1 MQQILIY
8 RIPQL
13 NLAYENLFWLRI
25 FRDHCQFIMETLS
38 PGQTGLITQV
48 QQFYQIFDR
57 LLGIANDT
65 SDRFLQEVA
74 GIVAQFRCYKLSIID
89 LQLGGENPIN
99 LPLGAFNEMLD
110 EDDEYLKIL
119 KVIPRDQQ
127 VIPREQPLNEA
138 TFLFQQHLLWLPNQA
153 AHAALI
159 RAQLDPAE
167 SALFDIYN
175 RYQILFSI
183 LACKV
188 MELKG
193 LMRDKPRLVASLIYT
208 TRESAGLTAEFRQ
221 SIENYRDLRATAQ
234 VLATSP
240 SLLADH
246 LSREAGYY
254 LGKIDFGI
262 MKR

>member
-1 MQQILIY
+1 MQHLVTY
-8 RIPQL
+8 SIPLL

-25 FRDHCQFIMETLS
+25 FRDHCQFIMETLT
-38 PGQTGLITQV
+38 PGQTGLITNIR
-48 QQFYQIFDR
+48 QFNQIFNQ
-57 LLGIANDT
+57 LLEVANDT
-65 SDRFLQEVA
+65 SISFLQEVA
-74 GIVAQFRCYKLSIID
+74 GVVAQFRCYKLSILD

-99 LPLGAFNEMLD
+99 LPLGALNEMLD
-110 EDDEYLKIL
+110 EDDEYLRIL
-119 KVIPRDQQ
+119 K

-138 TFLFQQHLLWLPNQA
+138 TFLIQQHLLWLPNQA

-167 SALFDIYN
+167 STLFEIYN
-175 RYQILFSI
+175 RYQTLFEK
-183 LACKV
+183 LTGKV

-193 LMRDKPRLVASLIYT
+193 VMRDRPRLAASLIYT

-221 SIENYRDLRATAQ
+221 SVENYRDLRATTQ

-254 LGKIDFGI
+254 LGKIDLGA